1 MYLAQTV
8 RYRHAVRAREL
19 GIAIG
24 GGSPGPLNAI
34 TDFAG
39 VRVRN
44 TVHELETDLLLY
56 ALGHLYSTPTSL

>member
-34 TDFAG
+34 TDVAG
-39 VRVRN
+39 VRDGN
-44 TVHELETDLLLY
+44 TVHALEPDLLLD
-56 ALGHLYSTPTSL
+56 AMRQLAPPPP